1 MVVQHLSVI
10 VKVLRLM
17 WSVMCFIFL
26 HAVFV
31 LVCFPSVQTGRAE
44 WCPEISIPAA
54 RAKGCSQQID
64 SDGSHSLEEGRHIS
78 PPEAVATL
86 TDRPGPPATHRVRII
101 DGLCL
106 QTQTNRAG
114 GLNINSRHIS

>member
-1 MVVQHLSVI
+1 MVVQRLSVI

-78 PPEAVATL
+78 PPRGSGDA
-86 TDRPGPPATHRVRII
+86 
-101 DGLCL
+101 DG
-106 QTQTNRAG
+106 QTG
-114 GLNINSRHIS
+114 SPCDSSC